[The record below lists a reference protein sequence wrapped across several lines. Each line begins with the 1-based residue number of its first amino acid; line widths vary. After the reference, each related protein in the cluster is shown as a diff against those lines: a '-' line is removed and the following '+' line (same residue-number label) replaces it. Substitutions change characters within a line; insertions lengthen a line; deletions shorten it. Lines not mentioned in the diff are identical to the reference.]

1 MQTCMIEA
9 IAKKSVF
16 LKAAL
21 LSKCHYGSYFGL
33 RKRDKAKASQENM
46 SYFFML
52 GVLCLVLH
60 RYALMQINHMGNI
73 QFI

>member
-1 MQTCMIEA
+1 
-9 IAKKSVF
+9 
-16 LKAAL
+16 
-21 LSKCHYGSYFGL
+21 
-33 RKRDKAKASQENM
+33 M

-52 GVLCLVLH
+52 GILCLVLH